1 MNQIRID
8 INADVGEG
16 IGNEAEL
23 MPYLSSC
30 NIACGGHAGSPELIK
45 TVIQLAKKHD
55 VKIGAHP
62 SFPDLQNFGR
72 KEMNIPTNEL
82 VTSLKSQINE
92 VLQLAKNLNVHL
104 HHVKPH
110 GALYNLAA
118 KNTATAK
125 LLVEIIKSFKEPL
138 CLYVPPNSKIEAIAI
153 QEGIPISYEVFID
166 RAYNDDYSLVSRKQ
180 PNALL
185 VNFED
190 IISHSLR
197 MIHQQKIK
205 TISGN
210 DLNITPDTYCIHGD
224 HPNAVAILSAL
235 KERLLKLNIVI
246 E

>member
-1 MNQIRID
+1 MNQITID

-30 NIACGGHAGSPELIK
+30 NIACGGHAGSPEIIK

-62 SFPDLQNFGR
+62 SFPDPQNFGR
-72 KEMNIPTNEL
+72 KEMALPTNEL

-92 VLQLAKNLNVHL
+92 VLTIAKSLNGYL

-110 GALYNLAA
+110 GALYNLVA
-118 KNTATAK
+118 KNTAIAK
-125 LLVEIIKSFKEPL
+125 LLVAVIKSFKEPL
-138 CLYVPPNSKIEAIAI
+138 CLYVPPNSEIEAIAI
-153 QEGIPISYEVFID
+153 QEGIPIRYEVFID
-166 RAYNDDYSLVSRKQ
+166 RAYNDDFSLVSRSE

-185 VNFED
+185 ENLED
-190 IISHSLR
+190 LISHSLR
-197 MIHQQKIK
+197 MIQQQKIK
-205 TISGN
+205 TISGT
-210 DLNITPDTYCIHGD
+210 DLNITADTYCVHGD
-224 HPNAVAILSAL
+224 HPDAVAILSVL
-235 KERLLKLNIVI
+235 KERLLKLKIVI

>member
-8 INADVGEG
+8 VNADVGEG
-16 IGNEAEL
+16 IGNETEL

-30 NIACGGHAGSPELIK
+30 NIACGGHAGNPEIIK
-45 TVIQLAKKHD
+45 TVIKLAKKYD

-72 KEMNIPTNEL
+72 KEMNLPTNQL

-92 VLQLAKNLNVHL
+92 VLQLAKNLKVHL

-153 QEGIPISYEVFID
+153 QEGIPIRYEVFID

-185 VNFED
+185 VNLED